1 MEHQEIEKKVI
12 IIIQSRKVYLHNQ
25 LSESIDSLVYETF
38 SMVTADEI
46 IGISSSPSY
55 KIQNIPPDKVVL
67 LEELD
72 QWEDG
77 QIYYTLLALNSST
90 INFEGKIALKS
101 KKLSGM
107 IRLPQLAEIEKVKLS
122 STAGFTVNL
131 NQETIKNLYW
141 IAEDLLAY
149 TDLTG
154 NLFDIEKAQFRIWKM
169 KPFLTDFDNSEIV
182 DLYNQ
187 LDASL
192 ENPVFF
198 DKKSFSILVNDLFNR
213 LEKMR

>member
-1 MEHQEIEKKVI
+1 MQEQQIQQQVI
-12 IIIQSRKVYLHNQ
+12 IIIQSRSVYLHNQ

-46 IGISSSPSY
+46 IGISSSPTY
-55 KIQNIPPDKVVL
+55 KIQNIPPDKAIL

-72 QWEDG
+72 RWEDG
-77 QIYYTLLALNSST
+77 SVYYNLLALNSAT
-90 INFEGKIALKS
+90 INFEGKIAIKT

-107 IRLPQLAEIEKVKLS
+107 FALPEIIQVEKVKLS
-122 STAGFTVNL
+122 STAGFTVNIEQK
-131 NQETIKNLYW
+131 NVENLYW
-141 IAEDLLAY
+141 IAEDLVAY

-154 NLFDIEKAQFRIWKM
+154 NLFDTEKAQFKIWKM

-192 ENPVFF
+192 ENPSFF